1 MNKLYIIFGVGVA
14 LLMSSFAIWRTA
26 ERGTLTKDNQN
37 AIIVGTNAEY
47 PPYTYVDNEK
57 IVGFDIDIITEVG
70 KRLHK
75 DVVVKDMSF
84 DSLLFE
90 ALAGRIQVIAAGM
103 TCTPDREKKLYFT
116 QQYVSEDPLV
126 IVTLA
131 GQPSF
136 ETVADLKGKEV
147 VVNEGFTA
155 DWYMAKIEGPRLLRL
170 ATVNEAFM
178 ALKARRADAYVAAL
192 NAVRPLFQKY
202 GKEHFTI
209 TPIKGTNEN
218 CALGVSKKFPEL
230 FNQIEQQIKD
240 MVEDGTIARLKAKWG
255 IA

>member
-1 MNKLYIIFGVGVA
+1 MNKIYIIIGVGVA
-14 LLMSSFAIWRTA
+14 LLVSSFAIWRSA
-26 ERGTLTKDNQN
+26 ERGTISKDNQN

-57 IVGFDIDIITEVG
+57 IVGFDIDVITEVG

-75 DVVVKDMSF
+75 EVIIKDMSF

-103 TCTPDREKKLYFT
+103 TCTADREKKLYFT

-131 GQPSF
+131 GQPQYRS
-136 ETVADLKGKEV
+136 VAELKGKEV

-178 ALKARRADAYVAAL
+178 ALKSRRADAYVVAL
-192 NAVRPLFQKY
+192 NAIRPLFQKY
-202 GKEHFTI
+202 GQEYFSI
-209 TPIKGTNEN
+209 APIAGTNEN
-218 CALGVSKKFPEL
+218 CALGVSKKFPDL
-230 FNQIEQQIKD
+230 FHQIEQQIQD
-240 MVEDGTIARLKAKWG
+240 MISDGTMAQLKKKWG
-255 IA
+255 LV

>member
-1 MNKLYIIFGVGVA
+1 MNKIYIILGVSVA

-26 ERGTLTKDNQN
+26 ERGALSKDNQN

-57 IVGFDIDIITEVG
+57 IVGFDIDVITEVG
-70 KRLHK
+70 KRLRK
-75 DVVVKDMSF
+75 EVIIKDMSF

-103 TCTPDREKKLYFT
+103 TCTADREKKLYFT
-116 QQYVSEDPLV
+116 QQYISEDPLV

-131 GQPSF
+131 GQPQYQS
-136 ETVADLKGKEV
+136 VAELKGKEV

-178 ALKARRADAYVAAL
+178 ALKSRRADAYVAAL
-192 NAVRPLFQKY
+192 NAIRPLFQKY
-202 GKEHFTI
+202 GQDYFSI
-209 TPIKGTNEN
+209 TPITGTNEN
-218 CALGVSKKFPEL
+218 CALGISKKFPDL
-230 FNQIEQQIKD
+230 FHQIEQQIQE
-240 MVEDGTIARLKAKWG
+240 MIADGTMAQFKKKWG
-255 IA
+255 LV